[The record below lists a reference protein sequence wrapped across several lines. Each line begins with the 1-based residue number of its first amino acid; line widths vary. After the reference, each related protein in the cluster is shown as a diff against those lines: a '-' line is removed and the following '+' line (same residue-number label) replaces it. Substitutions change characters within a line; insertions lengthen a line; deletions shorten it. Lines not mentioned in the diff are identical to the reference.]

1 MHILTGQSGQLRP
14 LHLRDLSG
22 QSGQWHRL
30 RPLHRRGLSGRSG
43 LSGQLRPLHLRGRSG
58 RSGQLRLLL
67 LPGRSGRLGQLR
79 LLHPRGRS
87 GRWHRLRLLHRRGRS
102 DRSVPGSPAVPEDP
116 ECLSAPLA
124 PSVPFPLAVRADP
137 EVREVR
143 EVPSCPV
150 GRCPSPHRTRAP
162 ASVRSDVPSCRSS
175 PVDRSCRSSLPSDLP
190 ENSGSSVYAE
200 GGFAVRPC
208 AAKYRRLCATAA
220 DCGRTSAARSFHAQ
234 ACLGSP
240 NLSQQAHRPSAGA

>member
-1 MHILTGQSGQLRP
+1 MP
-14 LHLRDLSG
+14 LLPD
-22 QSGQWHRL
+22 
-30 RPLHRRGLSGRSG
+30 LHRRDRSGLSGRWRRLRLLHLRGRSDR
-43 LSGQLRPLHLRGRSG
+43 LGQLRPLHLRGLSG

-67 LPGRSGRLGQLR
+67 L
-79 LLHPRGRS
+79 RGRS
-87 GRWHRLRLLHRRGRS
+87 GRS

-124 PSVPFPLAVRADP
+124 PLAPSVPFLLAVRADP
-137 EVREVR
+137 EVREV
-143 EVPSCPV
+143 PSGPV

-190 ENSGSSVYAE
+190 ENSGSSVYAK
-200 GGFAVRPC
+200 GSSAVRPC

-240 NLSQQAHRPSAGA
+240 NLSQQAHKPSAGS

>member
-1 MHILTGQSGQLRP
+1 MP
-14 LHLRDLSG
+14 LLPD
-22 QSGQWHRL
+22 
-30 RPLHRRGLSGRSG
+30 LHRW
-43 LSGQLRPLHLRGRSG
+43 G
-58 RSGQLRLLL
+58 RSGQLGL
-67 LPGRSGRLGQLR
+67 SGRLR
-79 LLHPRGRS
+79 LLHPRGLS
-87 GRWHRLRLLHRRGRS
+87 GRLGRLRLLHPPGLSGLSGRS
-102 DRSVPGSPAVPEDP
+102 GRLRLLHLRGRSVPGSPAVPEDP

-124 PSVPFPLAVRADP
+124 PSVPFLLAVRADP

-143 EVPSCPV
+143 EVPSGPV

-200 GGFAVRPC
+200 GGSAVRPC

-220 DCGRTSAARSFHAQ
+220 DCGRTSAARSFQAQ

-240 NLSQQAHRPSAGA
+240 NLSQQAHKPSAGA

>member
-1 MHILTGQSGQLRP
+1 MP
-14 LHLRDLSG
+14 LLPDL
-22 QSGQWHRL
+22 HRL
-30 RPLHRRGLSGRSG
+30 
-43 LSGQLRPLHLRGRSG
+43 
-58 RSGQLRLLL
+58 
-67 LPGRSGRLGQLR
+67 GRSGRLGQLR
-79 LLHPRGRS
+79 LLHLRGRSDRSGQLHLLHRRGRS
-87 GRWHRLRLLHRRGRS
+87 GRWHRS

-124 PSVPFPLAVRADP
+124 PSVPFLLAVRADP
-137 EVREVR
+137 EVREV
-143 EVPSCPV
+143 PSGPV
-150 GRCPSPHRTRAP
+150 GRCPAPHRTRAP

-220 DCGRTSAARSFHAQ
+220 DCGRTSAARSFQ
-234 ACLGSP
+234 A
-240 NLSQQAHRPSAGA
+240 

>member
-1 MHILTGQSGQLRP
+1 MP
-14 LHLRDLSG
+14 PVPD
-22 QSGQWHRL
+22 
-30 RPLHRRGLSGRSG
+30 LHR
-43 LSGQLRPLHLRGRSG
+43 Q
-58 RSGQLRLLL
+58 
-67 LPGRSGRLGQLR
+67 GRSGRLGQLR
-79 LLHPRGRS
+79 LLLPRGLS
-87 GRWHRLRLLHRRGRS
+87 GRWHRS

-124 PSVPFPLAVRADP
+124 PSVPFLLAVRTDP

-143 EVPSCPV
+143 EVREVPSRPV

-162 ASVRSDVPSCRSS
+162 ASVRSGVPSCRSS

-208 AAKYRRLCATAA
+208 AAKYRRLYATAA
-220 DCGRTSAARSFHAQ
+220 DCGRTSAALSFQAQ
-234 ACLGSP
+234 ACFGSP
-240 NLSQQAHRPSAGA
+240 NLSQQTHRPSAGA

>member
-1 MHILTGQSGQLRP
+1 MP
-14 LHLRDLSG
+14 LLPD
-22 QSGQWHRL
+22 
-30 RPLHRRGLSGRSG
+30 LHRWDRS
-43 LSGQLRPLHLRGRSG
+43 
-58 RSGQLRLLL
+58 
-67 LPGRSGRLGQLR
+67 GRSGRLGQLR
-79 LLHPRGRS
+79 PLLLRGRSGRLGRLRLLLLRGRS
-87 GRWHRLRLLHRRGRS
+87 GRWHRLRLLHLPGL
-102 DRSVPGSPAVPEDP
+102 SVPGSPAVPEDP

-143 EVPSCPV
+143 EVPSGPV

-208 AAKYRRLCATAA
+208 AAKYHRLCATAA
-220 DCGRTSAARSFHAQ
+220 DCGRTSAARSFQAQ

-240 NLSQQAHRPSAGA
+240 NLSQQAHKPSAGA

>member
-1 MHILTGQSGQLRP
+1 MHILT
-14 LHLRDLSG
+14 
-22 QSGQWHRL
+22 GQWHRL

>member
-1 MHILTGQSGQLRP
+1 MHILTGQ
-14 LHLRDLSG
+14 
-22 QSGQWHRL
+22 
-30 RPLHRRGLSGRSG
+30 SG

-87 GRWHRLRLLHRRGRS
+87 GRLGQLRPLLRRGRSDRS

-124 PSVPFPLAVRADP
+124 PSVPFLLAVRADP
-137 EVREVR
+137 EVPEVR
-143 EVPSCPV
+143 EIPSGPV

-200 GGFAVRPC
+200 GSSAVRPC

-220 DCGRTSAARSFHAQ
+220 DCGRTSAARSFQAQ

-240 NLSQQAHRPSAGA
+240 NLSQQAHKPSAGA

>member
-1 MHILTGQSGQLRP
+1 MP
-14 LHLRDLSG
+14 PVPD
-22 QSGQWHRL
+22 
-30 RPLHRRGLSGRSG
+30 LHR
-43 LSGQLRPLHLRGRSG
+43 Q
-58 RSGQLRLLL
+58 
-67 LPGRSGRLGQLR
+67 GRSGRLGQLR
-79 LLHPRGRS
+79 LLLLRGRS
-87 GRWHRLRLLHRRGRS
+87 GRWRQLHPLHLRGLSGRSGQLRLLLPRGLSGRWHRS

-124 PSVPFPLAVRADP
+124 PSVPFLLAVRADREDR

-143 EVPSCPV
+143 EVPSRPV

-162 ASVRSDVPSCRSS
+162 ASVRSGVPSCRSS

-190 ENSGSSVYAE
+190 EISGSSIYAE
-200 GGFAVRPC
+200 GGSAVRPC

-220 DCGRTSAARSFHAQ
+220 DCGRTSAARSFQAQ

>member
-1 MHILTGQSGQLRP
+1 MP
-14 LHLRDLSG
+14 LLPD
-22 QSGQWHRL
+22 
-30 RPLHRRGLSGRSG
+30 LHRWDRWD
-43 LSGQLRPLHLRGRSG
+43 
-58 RSGQLRLLL
+58 
-67 LPGRSGRLGQLR
+67 RSGRLGQLR
-79 LLHPRGRS
+79 LLHLRGRS
-87 GRWHRLRLLHRRGRS
+87 GRLGQLHLLHPPGLS
-102 DRSVPGSPAVPEDP
+102 GRSVPGSPAVPEDP

-124 PSVPFPLAVRADP
+124 PSVPFLLAVRADP

-143 EVPSCPV
+143 EVLSGPV

-240 NLSQQAHRPSAGA
+240 NLSQQAHKPSAGA

>member
-1 MHILTGQSGQLRP
+1 MHILTGQ
-14 LHLRDLSG
+14 
-22 QSGQWHRL
+22 
-30 RPLHRRGLSGRSG
+30 SG

-124 PSVPFPLAVRADP
+124 PSVPFLLAVRADP

-143 EVPSCPV
+143 EVPSGPV

-200 GGFAVRPC
+200 GGSAVRPC
-208 AAKYRRLCATAA
+208 AAKYHRLCATAA
-220 DCGRTSAARSFHAQ
+220 DCGRTSAARSFQAQ

-240 NLSQQAHRPSAGA
+240 NLSQQAHKPSAGA

>member
-1 MHILTGQSGQLRP
+1 MP
-14 LHLRDLSG
+14 LLPDL
-22 QSGQWHRL
+22 HRL
-30 RPLHRRGLSGRSG
+30 GRSGLSGRSG
-43 LSGQLRPLHLRGRSG
+43 QLRLLLLRGRSG
-58 RSGQLRLLL
+58 RWRQLRLLL

-162 ASVRSDVPSCRSS
+162 ASVRSGVPSCRSS

>member
-1 MHILTGQSGQLRP
+1 MQRCRPHRLRLLPMPPVPDLHRQGRSGRLGQLR
-14 LHLRDLSG
+14 LL
-22 QSGQWHRL
+22 L
-30 RPLHRRGLSGRSG
+30 RPGLSGRSG
-43 LSGQLRPLHLRGRSG
+43 RLRPLHPRGRSG
-58 RSGQLRLLL
+58 RSGQLRLLHL
-67 LPGRSGRLGQLR
+67 QVRSGRLGQLR
-79 LLHPRGRS
+79 LLHLRGRS
-87 GRWHRLRLLHRRGRS
+87 G
-102 DRSVPGSPAVPEDP
+102 RSVPGSPAVPEDP

-124 PSVPFPLAVRADP
+124 PSVPFLLAVRADREDR

-143 EVPSCPV
+143 EVPSRPV

-162 ASVRSDVPSCRSS
+162 ASVRSGVPSCRSS

-190 ENSGSSVYAE
+190 EISGSSIYAE
-200 GGFAVRPC
+200 GGSAVRPC

-220 DCGRTSAARSFHAQ
+220 DCGRTSAARSFQAQ

>member
-1 MHILTGQSGQLRP
+1 MSSAPVASAT
-14 LHLRDLSG
+14 DAAA
-22 QSGQWHRL
+22 
-30 RPLHRRGLSGRSG
+30 SG
-43 LSGQLRPLHLRGRSG
+43 LAPAGPVGPVG
-58 RSGQLRLLL
+58 
-67 LPGRSGRLGQLR
+67 PTA
-79 LLHPRGRS
+79 PA
-87 GRWHRLRLLHRRGRS
+87 
-102 DRSVPGSPAVPEDP
+102 SPAGPVGPVGP
-116 ECLSAPLA
+116 TAPASPAGPVGPVA
-124 PSVPFPLAVRADP
+124 PTAPASPAGPVGPVGPTAPASP
-137 EVREVR
+137 AG
-143 EVPSCPV
+143 PV

-220 DCGRTSAARSFHAQ
+220 DCGRTSAARSFQAQ

-240 NLSQQAHRPSAGA
+240 NLSQQAHKPSAGA

>member
-1 MHILTGQSGQLRP
+1 MQTLYSCGFAVVVHKRVQP
-14 LHLRDLSG
+14 
-22 QSGQWHRL
+22 
-30 RPLHRRGLSGRSG
+30 
-43 LSGQLRPLHLRGRSG
+43 
-58 RSGQLRLLL
+58 
-67 LPGRSGRLGQLR
+67 
-79 LLHPRGRS
+79 
-87 GRWHRLRLLHRRGRS
+87 S
-102 DRSVPGSPAVPEDP
+102 DQSVPGSPAVPEDP

-143 EVPSCPV
+143 EVPSDPV

-220 DCGRTSAARSFHAQ
+220 DCGRTSAARSFQAQ

-240 NLSQQAHRPSAGA
+240 NLSQQAHKPSAGA

>member
-1 MHILTGQSGQLRP
+1 MP
-14 LHLRDLSG
+14 PVPD
-22 QSGQWHRL
+22 
-30 RPLHRRGLSGRSG
+30 LHR
-43 LSGQLRPLHLRGRSG
+43 Q
-58 RSGQLRLLL
+58 
-67 LPGRSGRLGQLR
+67 GRSGRLGQLR
-79 LLHPRGRS
+79 LLHLRGRS
-87 GRWHRLRLLHRRGRS
+87 GRWGQLHPLHLRGLSGRSGQLRLLLPRGLSGRWHRS

-124 PSVPFPLAVRADP
+124 PSVPFLLAVRTDP

-143 EVPSCPV
+143 EVREVPSRPV

-162 ASVRSDVPSCRSS
+162 ASVRSGVPSCRSS

-208 AAKYRRLCATAA
+208 AAKYRRLYATAA
-220 DCGRTSAARSFHAQ
+220 DCGRTSAALSFQAQ
-234 ACLGSP
+234 ACFGSP
-240 NLSQQAHRPSAGA
+240 NLSQQTHRPSAGT